1 MQHYNFYMIEPYLVV
16 VRSSQL
22 NVICHERSNKSEENY
37 KVRETFL
44 LK

>member
-1 MQHYNFYMIEPYLVV
+1 MQHYTFYMIEPLVV

-22 NVICHERSNKSEENY
+22 NVICHERSNQSEGNY

-44 LK
+44 FK